1 MLKISNLLFS
11 NKNRIG
17 LLLGPVFFVI
27 VLSLTPPLG
36 MSIEAQAILASTLWI
51 ATWWISEA
59 IPIPIT
65 SLLPLIVFP
74 LSGALSLN
82 MTAAAYGHP
91 IVFLFLGGF
100 TVALAMEKWNL
111 HKRIALTMILMVGT
125 NKTKIVLGFML
136 STAFL
141 SMWISNT
148 ATAMMMLPIGMA
160 VVHQFA
166 QLNTDGDDQQR
177 KLGKAIM
184 LGIAYAASIGGMAT
198 LVGTPANAILV
209 GVAEKSLG
217 TTLSFYEWMKFAFP
231 LTCLLLI
238 STWAYLVKVV
248 FPLKDKSSNQAVHSA
263 IEAQLKALGKITAEE
278 KWVSAVFIFTAFCW
292 ISRTFLL
299 NKILPVLDDS
309 MIAIF
314 SAVLL
319 FIIPAS
325 SKNNKEALL
334 TWDIARKLPWG
345 ILLLFGGGLA
355 IAAGFETTGLAS
367 WIGEQMTLL
376 NNVSAFVIIL
386 GIVTAI
392 NFLTEITS
400 NTATATM
407 MLPIMASLA
416 IAVGIHPYALMV
428 AACLASSCA
437 FMLPVATPPNA
448 IVFSSGF
455 LKMNDMVKAGFGLN
469 LIAIAIIALY
479 IYWLLGPIWGI
490 EIVGITF

>member
-1 MLKISNLLFS
+1 
-11 NKNRIG
+11 
-17 LLLGPVFFVI
+17 
-27 VLSLTPPLG
+27 
-36 MSIEAQAILASTLWI
+36 
-51 ATWWISEA
+51 
-59 IPIPIT
+59 
-65 SLLPLIVFP
+65 
-74 LSGALSLN
+74 
-82 MTAAAYGHP
+82 
-91 IVFLFLGGF
+91 
-100 TVALAMEKWNL
+100 
-111 HKRIALTMILMVGT
+111 
-125 NKTKIVLGFML
+125 
-136 STAFL
+136 
-141 SMWISNT
+141 
-148 ATAMMMLPIGMA
+148 
-160 VVHQFA
+160 
-166 QLNTDGDDQQR
+166 
-177 KLGKAIM
+177 
-184 LGIAYAASIGGMAT
+184 
-198 LVGTPANAILV
+198 
-209 GVAEKSLG
+209 
-217 TTLSFYEWMKFAFP
+217 
-231 LTCLLLI
+231 
-238 STWAYLVKVV
+238 
-248 FPLKDKSSNQAVHSA
+248 
-263 IEAQLKALGKITAEE
+263 LKALGKITAEE

-334 TWDIARKLPWG
+334 TWEIASKLPWG

-386 GIVTAI
+386 GIVASM

-416 IAVGIHPYALMV
+416 IAVGIHPYVLMV

-455 LKMNDMVKAGFGLN
+455 LKMKDMVKAGFGLN
-469 LIAIAIIALY
+469 FIAIAIITLY
-479 IYWLLGPIWGI
+479 IY
-490 EIVGITF
+490 